1 MAKKKKQ
8 VVLNEDGEEVMS
20 LTDHLRELRNR
31 VVVCVSALVIG
42 FIVFLGFA
50 EEIVDLLTQ
59 MGLDNNYQFVYL
71 SPQELMIQHLGVAG
85 ICAVVLTVPVIAY
98 EVYAFMSPGLKKHEN
113 QFFMAA
119 MILGIVCFVVG
130 VLFAHRISMPFML
143 KFLYAFNNTDYIVA
157 SISIESYLSF
167 VMTVY
172 IIFGIVF
179 EMPVISGT
187 LTQFGLLKPV
197 WLEKGRSVAIVA
209 IFFVAAIITPP
220 DIVSQIMVAFPMVLL
235 YQVSIVIC
243 KILYKFKKKDEEMLE
258 D

>member
-1 MAKKKKQ
+1 
-8 VVLNEDGEEVMS
+8 
-20 LTDHLRELRNR
+20 
-31 VVVCVSALVIG
+31 
-42 FIVFLGFA
+42 
-50 EEIVDLLTQ
+50 
-59 MGLDNNYQFVYL
+59 
-71 SPQELMIQHLGVAG
+71 
-85 ICAVVLTVPVIAY
+85 
-98 EVYAFMSPGLKKHEN
+98 
-113 QFFMAA
+113 MAA